1 MKKKK
6 TMLLIIIPAAVVLA
20 IIGLLLWTI
29 TSRKSVNICTE
40 TSGSFIFSGSRYVY
54 HVGPVSFI
62 KIKLPENTLD
72 DEMEDSLDRCKS
84 AYATVCAADPLAYYS
99 QYTDGDDLVFP
110 YKDTIYYHR
119 DGVKGKIYA
128 YDTTTGQ
135 IREINTGHSAN
146 YAIGTDLTMEE
157 SVAILGMLDAYPS
170 LDRLFA
176 DKGKIVWSCFYDYVG
191 DRLFFEISDYVY
203 EYLPEKD
210 KLKKVFDAKKTNVR
224 GVYSAFGN

>member
-84 AYATVCAADPLAYYS
+84 AYATVC
-99 QYTDGDDLVFP
+99 
-110 YKDTIYYHR
+110 
-119 DGVKGKIYA
+119 
-128 YDTTTGQ
+128 DTTTGQ

-146 YAIGTDLTMEE
+146 YAIGTDLTMDE
-157 SVAILGMLDAYPS
+157 SVAVLGMLDAYPN

-176 DKGKIVWSCFYDYVG
+176 DKGRIVWSCFYDYVG
-191 DRLFFEISDYVY
+191 DRIFFEISDYVY